1 MNLLP
6 VTTEARAT
14 TLIATFLSSK
24 GAATKEAYKQDLKC
38 FQGYLLGAH
47 GIESVHAIL
56 SLAPG
61 ELNFTILGYRDYL
74 VEKTF
79 SPSTVNRRLGAIRS
93 LFKLS
98 RLLGFTSVRIEIPNI
113 KSESY
118 RDTKGP
124 GLPAFKRM
132 MTKVAG
138 QSYEKAAR
146 DHAILRLLFDLA
158 LRASELVELDLCHV
172 ELEQKRVSI
181 KGKGRTQREFLSL
194 PATSIESLKKWIA
207 VRGFGNGPLFTN
219 LIRAKNQRSRLTRT
233 GLYKLIRW
241 LGLQV
246 DVKTR
251 PHGVRHLSITE
262 ACKAAQNNGFALEE
276 VMDHSRHRS
285 IATLMIYRDRERDV
299 QGAIST
305 LVANTI
311 LEDSSVKK

>member
-6 VTTEARAT
+6 ITSAAQAT
-14 TLIATFLSSK
+14 TLISTFLSSK
-24 GAATKEAYKQDLKC
+24 GPATRQAYKQDLKC
-38 FQGYLLGAH
+38 FQSYLVSVH
-47 GIESVHAIL
+47 GIESVQNLL
-56 SLAPG
+56 SFSSG
-61 ELNFTILGYRDYL
+61 ELNFAVLGYRDHL
-74 VEKTF
+74 VEKAL
-79 SPSTVNRRLGAIRS
+79 SPSTVNRRLGAVRS

-98 RLLGFTSVRIEIPNI
+98 RLLGFTSMKIEIPNI

-132 MTKVAG
+132 ITKASS
-138 QSYEKAAR
+138 QSPDKSAR

-158 LRASELVELDLCHV
+158 LRASELVELDLRHV
-172 ELEQKRVSI
+172 ELEQKRISI
-181 KGKGRTQREFLSL
+181 KGKGRSQREFLSL
-194 PATSIESLKKWIA
+194 PSTSIQALEKWIET
-207 VRGFGNGPLFTN
+207 RGPDDGPLFVN
-219 LIRAKNQRSRLTRT
+219 LVRATKQRKRLTRT

-241 LGLQV
+241 LGQQV
-246 DVKTR
+246 DIKTR

-276 VMDHSRHRS
+276 VMDHSRHKS

-311 LEDSSVKK
+311 LEDTGGTK

>member
-6 VTTEARAT
+6 ATIEAQAA
-14 TLIATFLSSK
+14 TLITTFLSSK
-24 GAATKEAYKQDLKC
+24 GSATREAYKQDLKC
-38 FQGYLLGAH
+38 FQGYLLSAL
-47 GIESVHAIL
+47 GIESVHALL
-56 SLAPG
+56 SLAAG
-61 ELNFTILGYRDYL
+61 ELNFAILGYRDHL
-74 VEKTF
+74 FEKAF

-98 RLLGFTSVRIEIPNI
+98 RLLGFTSVRIEISNV

-132 MTKVAG
+132 MTKVAS

-172 ELEQKRVSI
+172 DLELKRISI
-181 KGKGRTQREFLSL
+181 KGKGRAQREFLSL
-194 PATSIESLKKWIA
+194 PSTSIEALKKWITA
-207 VRGFGNGPLFTN
+207 RGTSNGPLFTN
-219 LIRAKNQRSRLTRT
+219 LVRAKNQRKRLTRT
-233 GLYKLIRW
+233 GLFKLIRW
-241 LGLQV
+241 LGHQV
-246 DVKTR
+246 NVKTR

-262 ACKAAQNNGFALEE
+262 ACKVAQNNGFALEE
-276 VMDHSRHRS
+276 VMDHSRHKS
-285 IATLMIYRDRERDV
+285 ITTLMIYRDRERDT

-305 LVANTI
+305 LVSNTI
-311 LEDSSVKK
+311 LEQDDE